1 MESRQSVSRIKA
13 LDATL
18 LAKERYEH
26 STLYWN
32 LRRLYFYIENNAGTL
47 VNYGMR
53 YHKGLPIS
61 SIAESAVNLVV
72 SHRMAKK
79 QQMRWTDEG
88 AHCLAQ
94 VRVAVLNE
102 DFSAKNLAVLT
113 KTSAAANSPSARRA
127 A

>member
-1 MESRQSVSRIKA
+1 MSRIKA

-18 LAKERYEH
+18 LAQEGYEH

-32 LRRLYFYIENNAGTL
+32 LRRLDFYIENNAGTL

-61 SIAESAVNLVV
+61 SGIAESSVNLVV
-72 SHRMAKK
+72 SHRMARN
-79 QQMRWTDEG
+79 QQMRWTDTG

-94 VRVAVLNE
+94 VRVAVLNGE
-102 DFSAKNLAVLT
+102 FSVKQLAVLT
-113 KTSAAANSPSARRA
+113 KTSAAENSPSGRRA

>member
-1 MESRQSVSRIKA
+1 MLRSSGAAFLRGAAATLLILTSVRWYVAYPKGRQSVSRIKA

-18 LAKERYEH
+18 LAKEGYEH

-47 VNYGMR
+47 ANYGMR

-61 SIAESAVNLVV
+61 SSITESAVNLVV

-79 QQMRWTDEG
+79 QQMR
-88 AHCLAQ
+88 
-94 VRVAVLNE
+94 
-102 DFSAKNLAVLT
+102 
-113 KTSAAANSPSARRA
+113 
-127 A
+127 

>member
-1 MESRQSVSRIKA
+1 MERAGNQYFRIKA

-18 LAKERYEH
+18 MVNDGYEY

-32 LRRLYFYIENNAGTL
+32 LRRLFFYIENNAGAL

-53 YHKGLPIS
+53 YHKGQPISS

-79 QQMRWTDEG
+79 QQMRWTDKG
-88 AHCLAQ
+88 AHYLAL

-102 DFSAKNLAVLT
+102 EFSVERLAELL
-113 KTSAAANSPSARRA
+113 
-127 A
+127 